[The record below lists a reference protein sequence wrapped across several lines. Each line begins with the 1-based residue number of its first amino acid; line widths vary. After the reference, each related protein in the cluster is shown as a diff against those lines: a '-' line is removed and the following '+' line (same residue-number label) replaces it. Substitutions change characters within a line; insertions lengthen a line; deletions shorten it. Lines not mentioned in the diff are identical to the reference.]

1 MEVRH
6 RCPHLPT
13 KIYDKTEKTRLLSEY
28 TENYPIYQSYLP
40 RNSFKPEW
48 CYRKPSAPMEGL
60 TTCRRDFGLHKMLP
74 VTFHQPDTYVPSQET
89 MDLLTTYKHD
99 FNYLPTCP
107 VGLIKPRDS
116 KFPNGD
122 KIMQYLPTYKGER
135 RINRGQARATDP
147 PRHGYMHITLGQRSL
162 PAG

>member
-1 MEVRH
+1 M
-6 RCPHLPT
+6 CAYSSP
-13 KIYDKTEKTRLLSEY
+13 
-28 TENYPIYQSYLP
+28 
-40 RNSFKPEW
+40 
-48 CYRKPSAPMEGL
+48 
-60 TTCRRDFGLHKMLP
+60 RRDFGLHKMLP
-74 VTFHQPDTYVPSQET
+74 VNFHQHDPYVRSEET

-122 KIMQYLPTYKGER
+122 KIIQYLPTYKGER
-135 RINRGQARATDP
+135 RITERTGQVYRLTKTWVYAHYLRAQVKP
-147 PRHGYMHITLGQRSL
+147 L